1 MGKHTEAA
9 SPSARIKPVNKHGG
23 LNALFTYELVMG
35 LDLNQWNFHPQSH
48 WLRPLFLSYYQAAD
62 HLLADIE

>member
-9 SPSARIKPVNKHGG
+9 LPSAGIKPVNKHGG

-35 LDLNQWNFHPQSH
+35 LDFNQ
-48 WLRPLFLSYYQAAD
+48 
-62 HLLADIE
+62 